1 LTVDHGANAGAIAKL
16 QLDGQAGALNLSLNG
31 EAKGEPDRLG
41 DAVVRLDSRL
51 DGVDG
56 TALTRLLG
64 LDGAFAVDLLPGQMT
79 ISASGALN
87 GDLHVKALA
96 TAGGFAGV
104 AEGALRLTGETAP
117 TGSFDV
123 KASAAD
129 LRPLHRAMTGQPGT
143 AVPITASAKLAVTGS
158 AFSFTD
164 LAVSA
169 AKATLHGRLA
179 LDLATPIGIEGT
191 LAGDDVDAAA
201 LAAALLGLPGATASA
216 ASTTAA
222 NIWPAEPIGAGAFGA
237 VNGAVTFAFDRAAF
251 SPGSV
256 VRDLKG
262 VARFEPS
269 LIVLDDLSG
278 SLVGG
283 RLTGALTFRHD
294 GDELAAKGH
303 VELTGADAGAA
314 IASEPKWVD
323 GRLTLKLAGESVG
336 RSPEALVGALHGAGT
351 IALDEAHLAGID
363 TAAFDAAM
371 VAADQSNTI
380 EPAKIRSAVGAA
392 MEKGRLTVPQGVADV
407 TVTAGQFRLANA
419 RFKVQGGSQLGLDGV
434 FNLNTGAVDA
444 RLTLSRP
451 PAANALIATPPE
463 LAVTIAGPFAAQKRT
478 LDAAELVNWL
488 TLRAAEF
495 QTRRLESIEANR
507 RSDVLGAALRP
518 PSPPIRFISPG
529 AAAESAISVGEG
541 APPGSRGLERLRPEP
556 PPAPVDP
563 DRATVAPPTA
573 GTKPLPPHADNA
585 ATAAG
590 TGETNRKRSP
600 PPQAPPA
607 QHSPW
612 DFLFRSQN

>member
-1 LTVDHGANAGAIAKL
+1 
-16 QLDGQAGALNLSLNG
+16 
-31 EAKGEPDRLG
+31 
-41 DAVVRLDSRL
+41 
-51 DGVDG
+51 
-56 TALTRLLG
+56 
-64 LDGAFAVDLLPGQMT
+64 M
-79 ISASGALN
+79 N

-104 AEGALRLTGETAP
+104 GEGALRLTGDTAP
-117 TGSFDV
+117 TGTFDV

-143 AVPITASAKLAVTGS
+143 AVPISASAKLAVAGS
-158 AFSFTD
+158 ILSFTD

-169 AKATLHGRLA
+169 AKASLHGRLA
-179 LDLATPIGIEGT
+179 LDLATPIGINGA

-201 LAAALLGLPGATASA
+201 LAAALLGLPGAAPSA
-216 ASTTAA
+216 ANTSAA
-222 NIWPAEPIGAGAFGA
+222 NTSATNIWPAEPIGAGAFGA

-251 SPGSV
+251 APGSV
-256 VRDLKG
+256 VRDFKG

-269 LIVLDDLSG
+269 SIVLDDLSG

-283 RLTGALTFRHD
+283 NLTGALTFRHD

-323 GRLTLKLAGESVG
+323 GRLKLELAGESVG
-336 RSPEALVGALHGAGT
+336 RSPKALIGALHGAGT
-351 IALDEAHLAGID
+351 IALDDAHVAGID

-371 VAADQSNTI
+371 LAADQSNTI
-380 EPAKIRSAVGAA
+380 EPAKIRAAVGAA
-392 MEKGRLTVPQGVADV
+392 IEKGRLTVPQGVADV

-419 RFKVQGGSQLGLDGV
+419 KLQVEGGGELGLDGV

-451 PAANALIATPPE
+451 PAANALIAAPPE
-463 LAVTIAGPFAAQKRT
+463 LAVAVTGRFAAQKRT
-478 LDAAELVNWL
+478 LDIAELVNWL
-488 TLRAAEF
+488 TLRATEF

-507 RSDVLGAALRP
+507 RRDVLGAAARP

-529 AAAESAISVGEG
+529 TAAESAISAGEG
-541 APPGSRGLERLRPEP
+541 TLPGSHGLERLRPEP
-556 PPAPVDP
+556 PPPPAPAPVDP
-563 DRATVAPPTA
+563 DRATAAPPTA

-585 ATAAG
+585 ATAVG
-590 TGETNRKRSP
+590 TGEANRKRTT

-607 QHSPW
+607 PHRPW